1 MSADHTTPLVDD
13 GTRADGP
20 DLPARIPADAPI
32 RQIAPDD
39 FVQSWRGTSF
49 RDALR
54 KAEAAPTSTPT
65 IDRGACPA
73 CGSAQVTPKS
83 GKYDSEQ
90 RAEGAYK
97 CLECGHHCDAPA
109 DADDA
114 PGEQATLP
122 GVRER

>member
-1 MSADHTTPLVDD
+1 MSAEHETPLVDD

-32 RQIAPDD
+32 RAIAPDD
-39 FVQSWRGTSF
+39 FVSRWGGRSF
-49 RDALR
+49 RHAFRL
-54 KAEAAPTSTPT
+54 AEAAPSSTPT
-65 IDRGACPA
+65 IDRGACPQ
-73 CGSAQVTPKS
+73 CGSAQLAPKAA
-83 GKYDSEQ
+83 KYDSEQ
-90 RAEGAYK
+90 REDGAYK
-97 CLECGHHCDAPA
+97 CLECGAHVEAPA